1 MGGWSS
7 GGTRLR
13 RWTYGVACC
22 MPLLYLPASAATPSD
37 LIVLRTAAQ
46 EGTEPKFIAAG
57 KDHIVGL
64 CIDIMRA
71 VEQIDP
77 GLRFVGDQ
85 RWKPLIR
92 AYSELASGQ
101 EDVQCAVQRSTE
113 REQKFHFLGPPLYTI
128 EYHFIA
134 RINDNVTIHN
144 WDDVRRLA
152 PKGVVLINRGFA
164 AGDILSALGGI
175 EVDASSTN
183 PQLNLQK
190 LIAGRGRLY
199 FHRGPGL
206 QKLIERSGAA
216 DKVKIL
222 PQVMYSAKLY
232 FATSNLVEAGTNERL
247 ASALFQLEKKG
258 ELERLMRKWD

>member
-1 MGGWSS
+1 MGGWQR
-7 GGTRLR
+7 G
-13 RWTYGVACC
+13 WTWLLAVACC
-22 MPLLYLPASAATPSD
+22 IPFATCLAAAPAEPA
-37 LIVLRTAAQ
+37 IVLRTAAQ

-57 KDHIVGL
+57 KDRIDGL

-92 AYSELASGQ
+92 AYAELASGQ
-101 EDVQCAVQRSTE
+101 EDVQCAVQRNAE

-128 EYHFIA
+128 DYHFLA
-134 RINDNVTIHN
+134 RSNDKVTIN
-144 WDDVRRLA
+144 TWDDVRKLA
-152 PKGVVLINRGFA
+152 PNGIVLINRGFA
-164 AGDILSALGGI
+164 AGDILAALGGI
-175 EVDASSTN
+175 EIDASSTN

-206 QKLIERSGAA
+206 RKLLERTGTA
-216 DKVKIL
+216 DRVKIL
-222 PQVMYSAKLY
+222 PQVMFSAKLY
-232 FATSNLVEAGTNERL
+232 FATSKQLDNRINERL
-247 ASALFQLEKKG
+247 AAALFQLEKKG